1 MPHYSIMANYRN
13 GVEFFGA
20 ARADSIVELETST
33 FCTKIPDQKLGTL
46 LLEMLNMYTPPAAYT
61 ALLARFI
68 GKENAAEYV
77 QENPL
82 EVALYE
88 NDIHRIREYVV
99 FYEEKGLPYDDDFFL
114 ALSKAHFFHIP
125 DADLFPFEE
134 QVLQRSFKDQAT
146 GQTIADIA
154 ALYEGFHRLCPP
166 KVSTHHFRE
175 DFLTRIAV
183 TSLHELV
190 KAGKQIKHCRNCG
203 KFFLPE
209 NRSDEIYCDAPSP
222 QEPAWTCKQYGSR
235 RLWYERQKQDELAS
249 LSKKIASAKC
259 MLAKRNP
266 DIAAYTESYEYF
278 KAQRLVWQKAVKQG
292 VRTADEFREWL
303 LKMQS
308 QKIIKE
314 DGTHGND

>member
-20 ARADSIVELETST
+20 AHADSIVEPETST
-33 FCTKIPDQKLGTL
+33 FYTKIPGQKLGTL
-46 LLEMLNMYTPPAAYT
+46 LLEMLNSDTTPAAYT
-61 ALLARFI
+61 SLLARFI

-77 QENPL
+77 RENPL

-125 DADLFPFEE
+125 DSDLFPFEE
-134 QVLQRSFKDQAT
+134 QWWKESFYEQAI
-146 GQTIADIA
+146 GQPIGLIEKMYKIFCSERPTKSS
-154 ALYEGFHRLCPP
+154 LHR
-166 KVSTHHFRE
+166 FRE

-235 RLWYERQKQDELAS
+235 RLWYERQKQNELAS

-266 DIAAYTESYEYF
+266 DIAAYAESYEYF

>member
-46 LLEMLNMYTPPAAYT
+46 LLEMLNTDTTPAIYTS
-61 ALLARFI
+61 LLARFI

-125 DADLFPFEE
+125 DSDLFPFEE
-134 QVLQRSFKDQAT
+134 QWWKESFYEQAI
-146 GQTIADIA
+146 GQPIGLIEKMYKIFCSERPTKSS
-154 ALYEGFHRLCPP
+154 LHR
-166 KVSTHHFRE
+166 FRE

-266 DIAAYTESYEYF
+266 DIAAYAESYEYF